1 LHENSQEGGSLCA
14 FIYRLV
20 LPFTVLAQGYT
31 APFSK
36 KFRSPPN
43 KESLGSYFNP
53 EKKKIRSLPLKN
65 LRSYRLVA

>member
-31 APFSK
+31 APFSRSSDHHLTK
-36 KFRSPPN
+36 KV
-43 KESLGSYFNP
+43 LVAILT
-53 EKKKIRSLPLKN
+53 KKKKN
-65 LRSYRLVA
+65 KPKKKKKGLFP